1 MLFQI
6 ILPPALTNRWNM
18 IPWCWEI
25 TKITYIFWGGLIM
38 WELYRIFPATHGSF
52 NFVFLCNITACI
64 GLARWS
70 AQTTRLSVS
79 ATTATRNTVW
89 ALKLVLVGNSA
100 SIQPPTLLTSALTIK
115 RRHEIPTITLVDV
128 YHACVPYV
136 IKLTIYTLYI
146 SRNNKFGHQQVYDD
160 MKAKD
165 HVLSEQGS
173 TYHGSLTD
181 LSDRGRVAVL
191 EFTASSVAV
200 LEREQKCKVG
210 IRRYGKKD
218 NQVTFRYVYAG
229 FTWLS

>member
-1 MLFQI
+1 
-6 ILPPALTNRWNM
+6 M
-18 IPWCWEI
+18 IPLCGEI
-25 TKITYIFWGGLIM
+25 TKITHIFWGGLIM
-38 WELYRIFPATHGSF
+38 WELYRIFPATMAAHSICQF
-52 NFVFLCNITACI
+52 RNSYPHRIRLFNITACI

-79 ATTATRNTVW
+79 AKTATCNTVW
-89 ALKLVLVGNSA
+89 ARALKLVLVGNSA
-100 SIQPPTLLTSALTIK
+100 SIQPPTLRTSALTIK

-136 IKLTIYTLYI
+136 RKLTIYTLYI